1 MTWVDFVR
9 NRGVLDSLFADSVP
23 PLEELR
29 LRSIN
34 LTYIGPSLTLRVD
47 LPSFPLS
54 NPSLDFQGDEFETL
68 QCQLSFQAVEKIS
81 LNNWTPPEVC
91 TIEITT
97 QPDYRIQV
105 EVTGEN
111 LHLSFK
117 SSRDILADHF
127 SAFKINSDGTDSGRH
142 HYTRGIDARM
152 YTSTPATHEA
162 SFYG

>member
-54 NPSLDFQGDEFETL
+54 NSSLESQGDEFDTL
-68 QCQLSFQAVEKIS
+68 QCQLSFQAVEEIA
-81 LNNWTPPEVC
+81 LTNWKGPEIC
-91 TIEITT
+91 TIRIAPR
-97 QPDYRIQV
+97 PDYRIQV

-111 LHLSFK
+111 LHLSFR
-117 SSRDILADHF
+117 SIRDILIDHF
-127 SAFKINSDGTDSGRH
+127 SAFKINSDGSDSGRH

-152 YTSTPATHEA
+152 YTSPPETHEA